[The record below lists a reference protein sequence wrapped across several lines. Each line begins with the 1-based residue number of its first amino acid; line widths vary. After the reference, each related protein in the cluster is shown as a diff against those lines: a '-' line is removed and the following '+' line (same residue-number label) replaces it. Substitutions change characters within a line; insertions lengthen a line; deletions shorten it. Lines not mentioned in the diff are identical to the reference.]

1 MDDDITEFNNEMPL
15 TENGR
20 LILSFY
26 ISDTL
31 FSYFGIVQLLWHN
44 LYC

>member
-1 MDDDITEFNNEMPL
+1 MPL

-20 LILSFY
+20 LISTFY

-31 FSYFGIVQLLWHN
+31 FSYFDIVQLFWNN